1 MSDMLV
7 EPPLNQFLINF
18 DEAGSYEIKLISD
31 VGEHDSVSNF
41 AG

>member
-1 MSDMLV
+1 MLV
-7 EPPLNQFLINF
+7 EPALNPLLINF
-18 DEAGSYEIKLISD
+18 NQAGSYEIKLISD